1 MILCVD
7 IGNTATKMGL
17 IRGARVAS
25 RVVVSAEAS
34 ARAVDHALMR
44 ALRGVQ
50 NVDGAAVCSVRP
62 AATEMVV
69 RAIMRRAGYH
79 PIVVNHRT
87 PMPIGIAVR
96 QPERVGSDR
105 LCAACGAMRGRRRDA
120 IVITAGTAITVN
132 LVRNRVF
139 RGGVI
144 MPGIGM
150 SLAAMHHFTA
160 LLPKLELGGLPPGRI
175 DDTESAMRWGALLS
189 GAGGIRLAV
198 DVLEKGSRRRAQ
210 RLVTGGDAP
219 RIAPW
224 LPANTLQSPDLTLL
238 GLASIARYN
247 LSG

>member
-7 IGNTATKMGL
+7 IGNTATKL
-17 IRGARVAS
+17 ALVRGRRVAS

-50 NVDGAAVCSVRP
+50 NVDSAAVCSVRP
-62 AATEMVV
+62 ASTEMVV

-87 PMPIGIAVR
+87 PMPLKIAVR
-96 QPERVGSDR
+96 QPERVGTDR
-105 LCAACGAMRGRRRDA
+105 LCAACGAIRGRRRDA
-120 IVITAGTAITVN
+120 IVITIGTAITVN

-144 MPGIGM
+144 MPGLGM

-160 LLPKLELGGLPPGRI
+160 QLPQLDLEGPAPKGI
-175 DDTESAMRWGALLS
+175 DDTESAMRWGVLLS
-189 GAGGIRLAV
+189 GAGGIRLAINL
-198 DVLEKGSRRRAQ
+198 LEKGGRSRSP
-210 RLVTGGDAP
+210 RLVTGGDAA
-219 RIAPW
+219 RMTPW
-224 LPANTLQSPDLTLL
+224 FPPNTLLEPDLTLL
-238 GLASIARYN
+238 GLAAIARYS
-247 LSG
+247 LAR

>member
-17 IRGARVAS
+17 VRGARVAS
-25 RVVVSAEAS
+25 RVIVSSELS
-34 ARAVDHALMR
+34 ARSVNHALLR
-44 ALRGVQ
+44 VLRGAR
-50 NVDGAAVCSVRP
+50 NLDAIAVCSVRP
-62 AATEMVV
+62 AATDELVRAVV
-69 RAIMRRAGYH
+69 RRTGFH

-105 LCAACGAMRGRRRDA
+105 LCAACGALRGRRRDA
-120 IVITAGTAITVN
+120 IVITVGTAITVN

-150 SLAAMHHFTA
+150 SLAGMHRFTA
-160 LLPKLELGGLPPGRI
+160 QLPQLDVDFPAPSRI
-175 DDTESAMRWGALLS
+175 DDTESAMRWGALLA

-198 DVLEKGSRRRAQ
+198 DVLERRRGRIP
-210 RLVTGGDAP
+210 RLVTGGDAD
-219 RIAPW
+219 RVVQW
-224 LPANTLQSPDLTLL
+224 LPAKTVVAPDLTLL
-238 GLASIARYN
+238 GLAAIARHN
-247 LSG
+247 LSP

>member
-7 IGNTATKMGL
+7 IGNTATKIGL
-17 IRGARVAS
+17 VRGARVAS
-25 RVVVSAEAS
+25 RVIVPAESS
-34 ARAVDHALMR
+34 ARSVNHALLR
-44 ALRGVQ
+44 VLRGAQ
-50 NVDGAAVCSVRP
+50 NLDAIAVCSVRP
-62 AATEMVV
+62 AATDELVRVV
-69 RAIMRRAGYH
+69 MRRTGYH

-87 PMPIGIAVR
+87 PMPIGITVR

-120 IVITAGTAITVN
+120 IVITVGTAITVN

-144 MPGIGM
+144 LPGIGM

-160 LLPKLELGGLPPGRI
+160 QLPKLDLAGAPPRRI

-198 DVLEKGSRRRAQ
+198 DLLEKGSRGRPR
-210 RLVTGGDAP
+210 RLVTGGDVA

-224 LPANTLQSPDLTLL
+224 LPANTLPSPDLTLL
-238 GLASIARYN
+238 GLASIARHN
-247 LSG
+247 LTG